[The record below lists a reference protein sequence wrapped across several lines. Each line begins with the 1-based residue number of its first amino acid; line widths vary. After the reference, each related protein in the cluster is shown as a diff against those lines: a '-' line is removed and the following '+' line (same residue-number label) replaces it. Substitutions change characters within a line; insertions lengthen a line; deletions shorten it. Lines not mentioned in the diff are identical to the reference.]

1 MRKALTPDTL
11 PAPFASYSHGVEVSS
26 SSRWIWCSGQLGM
39 DKNEQIPEDAFA
51 QSKLCFENAE
61 KILSTANMS
70 MKDVVRVNAYV
81 TDRSHMAAYMEARDT
96 FFDSPP
102 PASTLMIVSGFT
114 RPEFKVEVEIVAAQ
128 EVAS

>member
-11 PAPFASYSHGVEVSS
+11 PAPFARYSHGVEVSS
-26 SSRWIWCSGQLGM
+26 PSRWVWSSGQLGM
-39 DKNEQIPEDAFA
+39 DENGQIPEDTFA
-51 QSKLCFENAE
+51 QSKLCFENAA
-61 KILSTANMS
+61 KILSDANMS

-102 PASTLMIVSGFT
+102 PASTLMIVGGFT
-114 RPEFKVEVEIVAAQ
+114 RPEFNVEVEIVAAQ
-128 EVAS
+128 EVPS